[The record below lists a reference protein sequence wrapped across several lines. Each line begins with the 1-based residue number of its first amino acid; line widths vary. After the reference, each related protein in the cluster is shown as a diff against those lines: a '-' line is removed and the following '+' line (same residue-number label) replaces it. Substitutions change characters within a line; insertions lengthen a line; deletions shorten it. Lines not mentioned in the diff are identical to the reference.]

1 MLQKESTKV
10 VLIYPELEKKCTVK
24 LKFENQNVREK
35 NYIYGKKTLR
45 LYSYKLQPPPHCT
58 Q

>member
-45 LYSYKLQPPPHCT
+45 LYSYKL
-58 Q
+58 